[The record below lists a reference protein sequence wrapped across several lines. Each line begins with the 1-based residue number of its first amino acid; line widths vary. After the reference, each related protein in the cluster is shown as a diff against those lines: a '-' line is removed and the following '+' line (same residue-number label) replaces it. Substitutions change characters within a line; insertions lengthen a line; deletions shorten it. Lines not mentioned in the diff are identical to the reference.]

1 MEIKQNNPT
10 LNAIISIYEQAKDS
24 KFSQS
29 FLESIK
35 KDTINLQQYFKLD
48 EDESLLL
55 ALFIAIQLEEDNVD
69 LQKLA
74 AHIDCSKLKILSFKT
89 IIDNFFQLGILA
101 KEQVNIRMRLMGS
114 QSISYMVNRV
124 LMDAILDH
132 KPMPIITKATPKD
145 IFELLELVYKLGLE
159 RDDRKVDTFRIL
171 TCLMEY
177 LEANA
182 HFPLVSKMNEFDL
195 EIQNKFI
202 FLHVTWKSVTGSSS
216 VDVFRMMEGISDNNA
231 CRYSELQKFLDGENE
246 LVAHNL
252 LEVNPAVMTTD
263 TTCQLTDNAFQIL
276 HDCGLNLKKI
286 NKHRKDIIK
295 PEDIKVKELIF
306 CDVELSHIQT
316 LEKLIEETSF
326 QQMQTRL
333 SDKGL
338 PTGISILLHGAPGTG
353 KTEIAKQLA
362 RKTNRELMHVN
373 ISECKTMWFGESEK
387 IIKKIFT
394 DYKAY
399 AKDTKTHPI
408 LFFNEADAIIS
419 KRKEL
424 RGSNVEQT
432 ENAIQNILL
441 EELENFQGIL
451 VATTNLINNI
461 DPAFDRRFLFKI
473 KFQPPCTSNRANIWK
488 LKLPHLTNKQAN
500 QLAQSFVFSG
510 GQIDNI
516 FRKKEIVE
524 LLYGESVDFE
534 TILRFCKEETL
545 QQTVNSIG
553 FRTIKQNVTQCEM

>member
-1 MEIKQNNPT
+1 
-10 LNAIISIYEQAKDS
+10 
-24 KFSQS
+24 
-29 FLESIK
+29 
-35 KDTINLQQYFKLD
+35 
-48 EDESLLL
+48 
-55 ALFIAIQLEEDNVD
+55 
-69 LQKLA
+69 
-74 AHIDCSKLKILSFKT
+74 
-89 IIDNFFQLGILA
+89 
-101 KEQVNIRMRLMGS
+101 MGN
-114 QSISYMVNRV
+114 QSISYMVNKV

-202 FLHVTWKSVTGSSS
+202 FLHVTWKTVTGSSS
-216 VDVFRMMEGISDNNA
+216 VDIFRMMEGISDNNA

-246 LVAHNL
+246 LVAHDL

-263 TTCQLTDNAFQIL
+263 TTCQLTDKAFQIL

-306 CDVELSHIQT
+306 SDVELSQIQT

-387 IIKKIFT
+387 IVKKIFT

-451 VATTNLINNI
+451 IATTNLVNNI

-473 KFQPPCTSNRANIWK
+473 KFQPPCTSNRAKIWK

-500 QLAQSFVFSG
+500 QLAQSFAFSG

-516 FRKKEIVE
+516 YRKKEIAL
-524 LLYGESVDFE
+524 LLYGESVDFD

-553 FRTIKQNVTQCEM
+553 FRTIKQNVTQCEI

>member
-1 MEIKQNNPT
+1 MEIKQDNPT
-10 LNAIISIYEQAKDS
+10 LDAIISIYEQAKDS
-24 KFSQS
+24 KFSQG
-29 FLESIK
+29 FLASIQ
-35 KDTINLQQYFKLD
+35 KDSITLQQYFKLNA
-48 EDESLLL
+48 DESLLL
-55 ALFIAIQLEEDNVD
+55 ALFIASHLEEDNVD

-74 AHIDCSKLKILSFKT
+74 AHIDCSKLKILTFKT

-101 KEQVNIRMRLMGS
+101 KEQVNIRMRLMGN
-114 QSISYMVNRV
+114 QSLSYVVNKV

-132 KPMPIITKATPKD
+132 KPMPIITKAPPKD

-171 TCLMEY
+171 TCLIEY
-177 LEANA
+177 LEENV
-182 HFPLVSKMNEFDL
+182 HFPLVSKLNEFDL

-202 FLHVTWKSVTGSSS
+202 FLHVTWKTVTGSSS
-216 VDVFRMMEGISDNNA
+216 VDVFRMMEGMNDSNA
-231 CRYSELQKFLDGENE
+231 YRYSELQKFLDGENE
-246 LVAHNL
+246 LIKHDL

-263 TTCQLTDNAFQIL
+263 TTCQLTDKAFQIL
-276 HDCGLNLKKI
+276 RDCGLNLKKVS
-286 NKHRKDIIK
+286 KHRKDIIK
-295 PEDIKVKELIF
+295 PTDIKEKELIF
-306 CDVELSHIQT
+306 SHAELSQIQT

-326 QQMQTRL
+326 LEMQIRL
-333 SDKGL
+333 TDKGL
-338 PTGISILLHGAPGTG
+338 QPGISILLHGAPGTG

-373 ISECKTMWFGESEK
+373 ISDCKTMWFGESEK
-387 IIKKIFT
+387 IVKKIFA

-399 AKDTKTHPI
+399 SKDTKTYPI

-451 VATTNLINNI
+451 IATTNLINNI

-473 KFQPPCTSNRANIWK
+473 KFQQPCTSNRANIWK

-500 QLAQSFVFSG
+500 QLAHSFVFSG

-516 FRKKEIVE
+516 FRKKEIAE
-524 LLYGESVDFE
+524 LLYGESVDFDA
-534 TILRFCKEETL
+534 ILRFCKEETL

-553 FRTIKQNVTQCEM
+553 FRTIKQNVTQCEI

>member
-231 CRYSELQKFLDGENE
+231 FRYSELQKFLDGENE

>member
-1 MEIKQNNPT
+1 MEIKQDNPT
-10 LNAIISIYEQAKDS
+10 LDAIISIYEQAKDS
-24 KFSQS
+24 KFSQG
-29 FLESIK
+29 FLASIQ
-35 KDTINLQQYFKLD
+35 KDSITLQQYFKLNA
-48 EDESLLL
+48 DESLLL
-55 ALFIAIQLEEDNVD
+55 ALFIASHLEEDNVD

-101 KEQVNIRMRLMGS
+101 KEQVNIRMRLMGN
-114 QSISYMVNRV
+114 QSLSYVVNKV

-132 KPMPIITKATPKD
+132 KPMPIITKAPPKD

-171 TCLMEY
+171 TCLIEY
-177 LEANA
+177 LEENV
-182 HFPLVSKMNEFDL
+182 HFPLVSKLNEFDL

-202 FLHVTWKSVTGSSS
+202 FLHVTWKTVTGSSS
-216 VDVFRMMEGISDNNA
+216 VDVFRMMEGMNDSNA
-231 CRYSELQKFLDGENE
+231 YRYSELQKFLDGENE
-246 LVAHNL
+246 LIKHDL

-263 TTCQLTDNAFQIL
+263 TTCQLTDKAFQIL
-276 HDCGLNLKKI
+276 RDCGLNLKKVS
-286 NKHRKDIIK
+286 KHRKDIIK
-295 PEDIKVKELIF
+295 PTDIKEKTLIF
-306 CDVELSHIQT
+306 GESELNQINT
-316 LEKLIEETSF
+316 LEKLIQESAFLEI
-326 QQMQTRL
+326 QTRL
-333 SDKGL
+333 TDKGL
-338 PTGISILLHGAPGTG
+338 QPGISILLHGVPGTG

-373 ISECKTMWFGESEK
+373 ISDCKTMWFGESEK
-387 IIKKIFT
+387 IVKKIFA

-399 AKDTKTHPI
+399 SKDTKTYPI

-473 KFQPPCTSNRANIWK
+473 KFQQPCTSNRANIWK

-500 QLAQSFVFSG
+500 QLAHSFVFSG

-516 FRKKEIVE
+516 FRKKEIAE
-524 LLYGESVDFE
+524 LLYGESVDFDA
-534 TILRFCKEETL
+534 ILRFCKEETL

-553 FRTIKQNVTQCEM
+553 FRTIKQNVTQCEI

>member
-1 MEIKQNNPT
+1 MEIKQDNPT

-29 FLESIK
+29 FLASNQ
-35 KDTINLQQYFKLD
+35 KDTITLQQYFKLD
-48 EDESLLL
+48 ADESLIL

-74 AHIDCSKLKILSFKT
+74 AHIGCSKLKILSFKT

-114 QSISYMVNRV
+114 QSLSYMVNRI

-132 KPMPIITKATPKD
+132 KPMPIITIAPPKD

-171 TCLMEY
+171 TCLIEY

-202 FLHVTWKSVTGSSS
+202 FLHVTWKTVTGSSS

-246 LVAHNL
+246 LVAHDL

-263 TTCQLTDNAFQIL
+263 TTCQLTDKAFQIL
-276 HDCGLNLKKI
+276 QDCGLNLKKI
-286 NKHRKDIIK
+286 NKYRKDIIK

-306 CDVELSHIQT
+306 SDVELSQIQT

-333 SDKGL
+333 SQKGL
-338 PTGISILLHGAPGTG
+338 PVGISILLHGAPGTG

-373 ISECKTMWFGESEK
+373 ISDCKTMWFGESEK
-387 IIKKIFT
+387 IVKKIFT

-399 AKDTKTHPI
+399 SKDTKTHPI

-451 VATTNLINNI
+451 IATTNLVNNI
-461 DPAFDRRFLFKI
+461 DSAFDRRFLYKIEFK
-473 KFQPPCTSNRANIWK
+473 KPGLMNRAKIWQ
-488 LKLPHLTNKQAN
+488 LKLPELANTEAN
-500 QLAQSFVFSG
+500 QLAEAFHFSG

-516 FRKKEIVE
+516 IRKKEINE
-524 LLYGESVDFE
+524 LLHGNTTTFE
-534 TILRFCKEETL
+534 QIISFCQEETF
-545 QQTVNSIG
+545 QTNFNKIG
-553 FRTIKQNVTQCEM
+553 FK

>member
-1 MEIKQNNPT
+1 MGN
-10 LNAIISIYEQAKDS
+10 
-24 KFSQS
+24 QS
-29 FLESIK
+29 
-35 KDTINLQQYFKLD
+35 
-48 EDESLLL
+48 
-55 ALFIAIQLEEDNVD
+55 
-69 LQKLA
+69 
-74 AHIDCSKLKILSFKT
+74 LSYV
-89 IIDNFFQLGILA
+89 
-101 KEQVNIRMRLMGS
+101 VNK
-114 QSISYMVNRV
+114 V

-132 KPMPIITKATPKD
+132 KPMPIITKASPKD

-171 TCLMEY
+171 TCLTEY
-177 LEANA
+177 LEENV
-182 HFPLVSKMNEFDL
+182 HFPLVSKLNEFDL

-202 FLHVTWKSVTGSSS
+202 FLHVTWKTVTGSSS
-216 VDVFRMMEGISDNNA
+216 VDVFRMMEGMNDSNA
-231 CRYSELQKFLDGENE
+231 YRYSELQKFLDGENE
-246 LVAHNL
+246 LIKHDL

-263 TTCQLTDNAFQIL
+263 TTCQLTDKAFQIL
-276 HDCGLNLKKI
+276 RDCGLNLKKVS
-286 NKHRKDIIK
+286 KHRKDIIK
-295 PEDIKVKELIF
+295 PTDIKEKELIF
-306 CDVELSHIQT
+306 NHAELSQIQT

-326 QQMQTRL
+326 LEIQTRL
-333 SDKGL
+333 TDKGL
-338 PTGISILLHGAPGTG
+338 QPGISILLHGAPGTG

-362 RKTNRELMHVN
+362 RKSNRELMHVN
-373 ISECKTMWFGESEK
+373 ISDCKTMWFGESEK
-387 IIKKIFT
+387 IVKKIFA

-399 AKDTKTHPI
+399 SKDTKTYPI

-473 KFQPPCTSNRANIWK
+473 KFQQPCTSNRANIWK

-500 QLAQSFVFSG
+500 QLAHSFVFSG

-516 FRKKEIVE
+516 FRKKEIAE
-524 LLYGESVDFE
+524 LLYGESVDFDA
-534 TILRFCKEETL
+534 ILRFCKEETL

-553 FRTIKQNVTQCEM
+553 FRTIKQNVTQCEI

>member
-29 FLESIK
+29 FLESIQ
-35 KDTINLQQYFKLD
+35 KDSITLQQYFKLD
-48 EDESLLL
+48 ADESLLL

-74 AHIDCSKLKILSFKT
+74 AHIGCSKLKILSFKT

-114 QSISYMVNRV
+114 QSLSYMVNRV

-132 KPMPIITKATPKD
+132 KPMPIITIAPPKD

-171 TCLMEY
+171 TCLIEY
-177 LEANA
+177 LEANS

-202 FLHVTWKSVTGSSS
+202 FLHVIWKTVTGSSS

-246 LVAHNL
+246 LVAHDL

-263 TTCQLTDNAFQIL
+263 TTCQLTDKAFQIL

-306 CDVELSHIQT
+306 SDVELSQIQT

-333 SDKGL
+333 SQKGL
-338 PTGISILLHGAPGTG
+338 PVGISILLHGAPGTG

-387 IIKKIFT
+387 IVKKIFT

-399 AKDTKTHPI
+399 SKDTKTHPI

-451 VATTNLINNI
+451 IATTNL
-461 DPAFDRRFLFKI
+461 D
-473 KFQPPCTSNRANIWK
+473 
-488 LKLPHLTNKQAN
+488 
-500 QLAQSFVFSG
+500 
-510 GQIDNI
+510 
-516 FRKKEIVE
+516 
-524 LLYGESVDFE
+524 
-534 TILRFCKEETL
+534 
-545 QQTVNSIG
+545 
-553 FRTIKQNVTQCEM
+553 

>member
-24 KFSQS
+24 KFSQG
-29 FLESIK
+29 FLASIQ
-35 KDTINLQQYFKLD
+35 KDSITLQQYFKLD
-48 EDESLLL
+48 VDESLIL

-74 AHIDCSKLKILSFKT
+74 AHIGCSKLKILSFKT

-101 KEQVNIRMRLMGS
+101 KEQVNIRMRLMGN
-114 QSISYMVNRV
+114 QSLSYVVNKV

-132 KPMPIITKATPKD
+132 KPMPIITKAPPKD

-171 TCLMEY
+171 TCLIEY
-177 LEANA
+177 LEENV
-182 HFPLVSKMNEFDL
+182 HFPLVSKLNEFDL

-202 FLHVTWKSVTGSSS
+202 FLHVTWKTVTGSSS
-216 VDVFRMMEGISDNNA
+216 VDVFRMMEGMNDSNA
-231 CRYSELQKFLDGENE
+231 YRYSELQKFLDGENE
-246 LVAHNL
+246 LIKHDL

-263 TTCQLTDNAFQIL
+263 TTCQLTDKAFQIL
-276 HDCGLNLKKI
+276 RDCGLNLKKVS
-286 NKHRKDIIK
+286 KHRKDIIK
-295 PEDIKVKELIF
+295 PTDIKEKELIF
-306 CDVELSHIQT
+306 NHAELSQIQT

-326 QQMQTRL
+326 LEMQTRL
-333 SDKGL
+333 TDKGL
-338 PTGISILLHGAPGTG
+338 QPGISILLHGAPGTG

-362 RKTNRELMHVN
+362 RKSNRELMHVN
-373 ISECKTMWFGESEK
+373 ISDCKTMWFGESEK
-387 IIKKIFT
+387 IVKKIFA

-399 AKDTKTHPI
+399 SKDTKTYPI

-473 KFQPPCTSNRANIWK
+473 KFQQPCTSNRANIWK

-500 QLAQSFVFSG
+500 QLAHSFVFSG

-516 FRKKEIVE
+516 FRKKEIAE
-524 LLYGESVDFE
+524 LLYGESVDFDA
-534 TILRFCKEETL
+534 ILRFCKEETL

-553 FRTIKQNVTQCEM
+553 FRTIKQNVTQCEI

>member
-10 LNAIISIYEQAKDS
+10 SDAIISIYEQAKDS
-24 KFSQS
+24 KFSQG
-29 FLESIK
+29 FLESIQK
-35 KDTINLQQYFKLD
+35 ESITLQQYFKLD
-48 EDESLLL
+48 VDESLLL

-74 AHIDCSKLKILSFKT
+74 AHIGCSKLKILSFKT

-114 QSISYMVNRV
+114 QSLSYMVNRV

-132 KPMPIITKATPKD
+132 KPMPIITIAPPKD

-171 TCLMEY
+171 TCLIEY
-177 LEANA
+177 LEANS

-202 FLHVTWKSVTGSSS
+202 FLHVIWKTVTGSSS

-246 LVAHNL
+246 LVAHDL

-263 TTCQLTDNAFQIL
+263 TTCQLTDKAFQIL
-276 HDCGLNLKKI
+276 QDCGLNLKKI

-295 PEDIKVKELIF
+295 PDDIKEKELIF
-306 CDVELSHIQT
+306 SDVELSQIQR

-333 SDKGL
+333 SQKGL
-338 PTGISILLHGAPGTG
+338 PIGISILLHGAPGTG

-373 ISECKTMWFGESEK
+373 ISDCKTMWFGESEK
-387 IIKKIFT
+387 IVKKIFT

-399 AKDTKTHPI
+399 SKDTKTHPI

-451 VATTNLINNI
+451 IATTNLINNI

-473 KFQPPCTSNRANIWK
+473 KFHPPTLVNRASIWK
-488 LKLPHLTNKQAN
+488 LKLPELTNKQAN
-500 QLAQSFVFSG
+500 QLAQSFSFTG

-516 FRKKEIVE
+516 YRKKEIAE
-524 LLYGESVDFE
+524 LLYGKSVDFE
-534 TILRFCKEETL
+534 TILGFCKEESL
-545 QQTVNSIG
+545 HQTVNSIG
-553 FRTIKQNVTQCEM
+553 FRTIKQNLIQCEM

>member
-29 FLESIK
+29 FLESIQ

>member
-24 KFSQS
+24 KFSQG
-29 FLESIK
+29 FLASIQ
-35 KDTINLQQYFKLD
+35 KDSITLQQYFKLD
-48 EDESLLL
+48 VDESLIL

-74 AHIDCSKLKILSFKT
+74 AHIGCSKLKILSFKT

-114 QSISYMVNRV
+114 QSLSYMVNRV

-182 HFPLVSKMNEFDL
+182 HFPLVSKLNEFDL

-202 FLHVTWKSVTGSSS
+202 FLYVTWKTVTGSSS
-216 VDVFRMMEGISDNNA
+216 VDVFRMMEGMNDSNA
-231 CRYSELQKFLDGENE
+231 YRYSELQKFLDGENE
-246 LVAHNL
+246 LIKHDL

-263 TTCQLTDNAFQIL
+263 TTCQLTDKAFQIL
-276 HDCGLNLKKI
+276 RDCGLNLKKVS
-286 NKHRKDIIK
+286 KHRKDIIK
-295 PEDIKVKELIF
+295 PTDIKEKELIF
-306 CDVELSHIQT
+306 NHAELSQIQT

-326 QQMQTRL
+326 LEMQTRL
-333 SDKGL
+333 TDKGL
-338 PTGISILLHGAPGTG
+338 QPGISILLHGAPGTG

-362 RKTNRELMHVN
+362 RKSNRELMHVN
-373 ISECKTMWFGESEK
+373 ISDCKTMWFGESEK
-387 IIKKIFT
+387 IVKKIFA

-399 AKDTKTHPI
+399 SKDTKTYPI
-408 LFFNEADAIIS
+408 LFFNEADEIIS

-473 KFQPPCTSNRANIWK
+473 KFQQPCTSNRANIWK

-500 QLAQSFVFSG
+500 QLAHSFVFSG

-516 FRKKEIVE
+516 FRKKEIAE
-524 LLYGESVDFE
+524 LLYGESVDFDA
-534 TILRFCKEETL
+534 ILRFCKEETL

-553 FRTIKQNVTQCEM
+553 FRTIKQNVTQCEI

>member
-1 MEIKQNNPT
+1 MEIKQDNPT
-10 LNAIISIYEQAKDS
+10 LDAIISIYEQAKDS
-24 KFSQS
+24 KFSQG
-29 FLESIK
+29 FLASIQ
-35 KDTINLQQYFKLD
+35 KDSITLQQYFKLD
-48 EDESLLL
+48 ADESLLL
-55 ALFIAIQLEEDNVD
+55 ALFIASHLEEDNVD

-74 AHIDCSKLKILSFKT
+74 AHIGCSKLKILSFKT

-101 KEQVNIRMRLMGS
+101 KEQVNIRMRLMGN
-114 QSISYMVNRV
+114 QSLSYVVNKV

-132 KPMPIITKATPKD
+132 KPMPIITKAPPKD

-171 TCLMEY
+171 TCLIEY
-177 LEANA
+177 LEENV
-182 HFPLVSKMNEFDL
+182 HFPLVSKLNEFDL

-202 FLHVTWKSVTGSSS
+202 FLHVTWKTVTGSSS
-216 VDVFRMMEGISDNNA
+216 VDVFRMMEGMSDSNA
-231 CRYSELQKFLDGENE
+231 YRYSELQKFLDGENE
-246 LVAHNL
+246 LIKHDL

-263 TTCQLTDNAFQIL
+263 TTCQLTDKAFQIL
-276 HDCGLNLKKI
+276 RDCGLNLKKVS
-286 NKHRKDIIK
+286 KHRKDIIK
-295 PEDIKVKELIF
+295 PTDIKEKELIF
-306 CDVELSHIQT
+306 SHAELSQIQT

-326 QQMQTRL
+326 LEMQTRL
-333 SDKGL
+333 TDKGL
-338 PTGISILLHGAPGTG
+338 QPGISILLHGAPGTG

-373 ISECKTMWFGESEK
+373 ISDCKTMWFGESEK
-387 IIKKIFT
+387 IVKKLFT

-399 AKDTKTHPI
+399 YKDTKTHPI

-451 VATTNLINNI
+451 IATTNLINNI

-473 KFQPPCTSNRANIWK
+473 KFHPPTLVNRASIWK
-488 LKLPHLTNKQAN
+488 LKLPELTNKQAN
-500 QLAQSFVFSG
+500 QLAQSFSFTG

-516 FRKKEIVE
+516 YRKKEIAE
-524 LLYGESVDFE
+524 LLYGKSVDFE
-534 TILRFCKEETL
+534 TILGFCKEESL
-545 QQTVNSIG
+545 HQTVNSIG
-553 FRTIKQNVTQCEM
+553 FRTIKQNLIQCEM

>member
-1 MEIKQNNPT
+1 MEIKQDNPT
-10 LNAIISIYEQAKDS
+10 LDAIISIYEQAKDS
-24 KFSQS
+24 KFSQG
-29 FLESIK
+29 FLASIQ
-35 KDTINLQQYFKLD
+35 KDSITLQQYFKLNA
-48 EDESLLL
+48 DESLLL
-55 ALFIAIQLEEDNVD
+55 ALFIASHLEEDNVD

-101 KEQVNIRMRLMGS
+101 KEQVNIRMRLMGN
-114 QSISYMVNRV
+114 QSLSYVVNKV

-132 KPMPIITKATPKD
+132 KPMPIITKAPPKD

-171 TCLMEY
+171 TCLIEY
-177 LEANA
+177 LEENV
-182 HFPLVSKMNEFDL
+182 HFPLVSKLNEFDL

-202 FLHVTWKSVTGSSS
+202 FLHVTWKTVTGSSS
-216 VDVFRMMEGISDNNA
+216 VDVFRMMEGMNDSNA
-231 CRYSELQKFLDGENE
+231 YRYSELQKFLDGENE
-246 LVAHNL
+246 LIKHDL

-263 TTCQLTDNAFQIL
+263 TTCQLTDKAFQIL
-276 HDCGLNLKKI
+276 RDCGLNLKKVS
-286 NKHRKDIIK
+286 KHRKDIIK
-295 PEDIKVKELIF
+295 PTDIKEKELIF
-306 CDVELSHIQT
+306 NHAELSQIQT

-326 QQMQTRL
+326 LEMQTRL
-333 SDKGL
+333 TDKGL
-338 PTGISILLHGAPGTG
+338 QPGISILLHGAPGTG

-362 RKTNRELMHVN
+362 RKSNRELMHVN
-373 ISECKTMWFGESEK
+373 ISDCKTMWFGESEK
-387 IIKKIFT
+387 IVKKIFA

-399 AKDTKTHPI
+399 SKDTKTYPI

-473 KFQPPCTSNRANIWK
+473 KFQQPCTSNRANIWK

-500 QLAQSFVFSG
+500 QLAHSFVFSG

-516 FRKKEIVE
+516 FRKKEIAE
-524 LLYGESVDFE
+524 LLYGESVDFDA
-534 TILRFCKEETL
+534 ILRFCKEETL

-553 FRTIKQNVTQCEM
+553 FRTIKQNVTQCEI

>member
-24 KFSQS
+24 KFSKS
-29 FLESIK
+29 FLESIQN
-35 KDTINLQQYFKLD
+35 DSITLQQYFKLD
-48 EDESLLL
+48 ADESLIL

-306 CDVELSHIQT
+306 SDVELSQIQT

-338 PTGISILLHGAPGTG
+338 PTGISILFHGAPGTG

-387 IIKKIFT
+387 IVKKIFT

-451 VATTNLINNI
+451 IATTNLVNNI

>member
-35 KDTINLQQYFKLD
+35 KDTITLQQYFKLD

-74 AHIDCSKLKILSFKT
+74 AHIGCSKLKILSFKT

-202 FLHVTWKSVTGSSS
+202 FLHVTWKTVTGSSS
-216 VDVFRMMEGISDNNA
+216 VDIFRMMEGISDNNA

-246 LVAHNL
+246 LVAHDL

-263 TTCQLTDNAFQIL
+263 TTCQLTDKAFQIL

-286 NKHRKDIIK
+286 NKNRKDIIK
-295 PEDIKVKELIF
+295 PDDIKVKELIF
-306 CDVELSHIQT
+306 SDVELSQIQT

-333 SDKGL
+333 SQKGL
-338 PTGISILLHGAPGTG
+338 PVGISILLHGAPGTG

-387 IIKKIFT
+387 IVKKIFT

-451 VATTNLINNI
+451 IATTNLVNNI

-516 FRKKEIVE
+516 FRKKEIAE
-524 LLYGESVDFE
+524 LIHGESVDFDS
-534 TILRFCKEETL
+534 ILRFCKEETL

-553 FRTIKQNVTQCEM
+553 FRTIKQNVTQCEI

>member
-10 LNAIISIYEQAKDS
+10 LNSIISIYEQANDS
-24 KFSQS
+24 KFSQG
-29 FLESIK
+29 FLESIQK
-35 KDTINLQQYFKLD
+35 ESITLQQYFKLD
-48 EDESLLL
+48 VDESLLL

-74 AHIDCSKLKILSFKT
+74 AHIGCSKLKILSFKT

-114 QSISYMVNRV
+114 QSLSYMVNRV

-132 KPMPIITKATPKD
+132 KPMPIITIAPPKD

-171 TCLMEY
+171 TCLIEY
-177 LEANA
+177 LEANS

-202 FLHVTWKSVTGSSS
+202 FLHVIWKTVTGSSS

-246 LVAHNL
+246 LVAHDL

-263 TTCQLTDNAFQIL
+263 TTCQLTDKAFQIL
-276 HDCGLNLKKI
+276 QDCGLNLKKI

-295 PEDIKVKELIF
+295 PDDIKEKELIF
-306 CDVELSHIQT
+306 SDVELSKIQR

-333 SDKGL
+333 SQKGL
-338 PTGISILLHGAPGTG
+338 PIGISILLHGAPGTG

-373 ISECKTMWFGESEK
+373 ISDCKTMWFGESEK
-387 IIKKIFT
+387 IVKKIFT

-399 AKDTKTHPI
+399 SKDTKTHPI

-451 VATTNLINNI
+451 IATTNLINNI

-473 KFQPPCTSNRANIWK
+473 KFHPPTLVNRASIWK
-488 LKLPHLTNKQAN
+488 LKLPELTNKQAN
-500 QLAQSFVFSG
+500 QLAQSFSFTG

-516 FRKKEIVE
+516 YRKKEIAE
-524 LLYGESVDFE
+524 LLYGKSVDFE
-534 TILRFCKEETL
+534 TILGFCKEESL
-545 QQTVNSIG
+545 HQTVNSIG
-553 FRTIKQNVTQCEM
+553 FRTIKQNLIQCEM

>member
-10 LNAIISIYEQAKDS
+10 LDAIISIYELAKNS

-29 FLESIK
+29 FLESIQN
-35 KDTINLQQYFKLD
+35 DSTTLQQYFKLD
-48 EDESLLL
+48 ADESLLL

-74 AHIDCSKLKILSFKT
+74 AHIGCSKLKILLFKP
-89 IIDNFFQLGILA
+89 IFDNFCQIGILDID
-101 KEQVNIRMRLMGS
+101 QMQIRLSLLGNRSVNYL
-114 QSISYMVNRV
+114 VNKTLV
-124 LMDAILDH
+124 DAILNQN
-132 KPMPIITKATPKD
+132 PMPVINKTPPND
-145 IFELLELVYKLGLE
+145 IFELLEMVYKLGLE
-159 RDDRKVDTFRIL
+159 RDENKVDTRRIL
-171 TCLMEY
+171 SSLAEY
-177 LEANA
+177 LKVNSQ
-182 HFPLVSKMNEFDL
+182 FPLVQKLNDFNL
-195 EIQNKFI
+195 EIQDKFI
-202 FLHVTWKSVTGSSS
+202 FLHVVWKAVTGYFSDDLFRTLKGIYDSSS
-216 VDVFRMMEGISDNNA
+216 KRFA
-231 CRYSELQKFLDGENE
+231 ELQKFLDGENKLIKQDLIE
-246 LVAHNL
+246 IIPTA
-252 LEVNPAVMTTD
+252 MTTD
-263 TTCQLTDNAFQIL
+263 TECQLTDKAYQIL
-276 HDCGLNLKKI
+276 RDSGLNLKKFAE
-286 NKHRKDIIK
+286 HRKDIIK
-295 PEDIKVKELIF
+295 PDDIKEKELIF
-306 CDVELSHIQT
+306 SDVELSQIQR

-333 SDKGL
+333 SQKGL
-338 PTGISILLHGAPGTG
+338 PIGISILLHGAPGTG

-387 IIKKIFT
+387 IVKKIFT

-399 AKDTKTHPI
+399 SKDTKTHPI

-451 VATTNLINNI
+451 IATTNLVNNI

-473 KFQPPCTSNRANIWK
+473 KFQPSCTSNRANIWK

-500 QLAQSFVFSG
+500 QLAQSFAFSG

-516 FRKKEIVE
+516 FRKKEIAE
-524 LLYGESVDFE
+524 LLYGESVDFD

-553 FRTIKQNVTQCEM
+553 FRTIKQNVTQCEI

>member
-35 KDTINLQQYFKLD
+35 KDTITLQQYFKLD

-74 AHIDCSKLKILSFKT
+74 AHIGCSKLKILSFKT

-306 CDVELSHIQT
+306 SDVELSHIQT

-338 PTGISILLHGAPGTG
+338 PTGISILFHGAPGTG